1 MSNGAPALWLA
12 SRSPRRREL
21 LAQIGVSF
29 ALLEVDVEEQPGESE
44 SPADYNLR
52 VAQDKAVA
60 GAGQRPSAMPVLG
73 ADTEVALDGRIYGK
87 PADAA
92 EAREMLQSLAGR
104 THRVYS
110 SVAVVNEAGEARSC
124 QQVSEVTFAELDLRQ
139 INAYLTTGEYAGRAG
154 GYAIQGLGSSFVA
167 HIEGSYSG
175 VMGLPL
181 FETVPLLQWAGALK
195 PDSPLRL

>member
-1 MSNGAPALWLA
+1 MSSGAPTLWLA

-21 LAQIGVSF
+21 LKQIGVSF
-29 ALLEVDVEEQPGESE
+29 AVLEVDVEEQPGTSE
-44 SPADYNLR
+44 SPTNYNLR
-52 VAQDKAVA
+52 VALDKAIA
-60 GAGQRPSAMPVLG
+60 GAARRPSPMPVLG
-73 ADTEVALDGRIYGK
+73 ADTEVAMDGRIYGK

-110 SVAVVNEAGEARSC
+110 SVAVVDGAGQSKSC
-124 QQVSEVTFAELDLRQ
+124 QQVSEVTFAELSDPQ
-139 INAYLTTGEYAGRAG
+139 VNAYLTTGEYAGRAG

-181 FETVPLLQWAGALK
+181 FETVPLLQWAGALP
-195 PDSPLRL
+195 PDSPLRR